1 MVNGDFAF
9 KTCQGG
15 GESYKVACYRF
26 DGAAPQA
33 VNVLLFTSQ
42 GNVLTLRVVV

>member
-1 MVNGDFAF
+1 MVNGDFIF

-15 GESYKVACYRF
+15 GESHKLHVTDLI

-33 VNVLLFTSQ
+33 VNVTVKIMEFPS
-42 GNVLTLRVVV
+42 NF